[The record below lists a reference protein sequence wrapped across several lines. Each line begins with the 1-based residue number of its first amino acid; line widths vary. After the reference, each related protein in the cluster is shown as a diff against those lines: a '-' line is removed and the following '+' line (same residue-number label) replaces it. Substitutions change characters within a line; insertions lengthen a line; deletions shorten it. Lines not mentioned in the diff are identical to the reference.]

1 MSKVALVTGNDT
13 GVGKTH
19 VAAFLAKKLSSL
31 GPVRYLK
38 LVETGIT
45 EPLDSDAAKIER
57 MTASSVEKTVV
68 LHSFRATLAPTVA
81 AAREGIELSL
91 NELVLEAREAQGSA
105 WTIIEGAG
113 GVAVPLDASG
123 ADWRDFATALP
134 VDAVAL
140 VVENRLGAINQMRLL
155 EAYCR
160 ELPMPCGVWLNEVD
174 PQNPDVLSANEEAS
188 TMLRIPTW
196 ANQRHGQEP
205 ELVAFP
211 LMDEEMR

>member
-19 VAAFLAKKLSSL
+19 VAACLAKELSSL
-31 GPVRYLK
+31 GPVHYLK

-45 EPLDSDAAKIER
+45 EAIDSDAAKIER
-57 MTASSVEKTVV
+57 MAVDSVQKTVV
-68 LHSFRATLAPTVA
+68 LHSFRATLAPIA
-81 AAREGIELSL
+81 AATLEGIELSL
-91 NELVLEAREAQGSA
+91 NELVLEARKERGSA

-155 EAYCR
+155 EAYCS

-174 PQNPDVLSANEEAS
+174 PQKNDVLSVNEEALA
-188 TMLRIPTW
+188 TLRMPTW
-196 ANQRHGQEP
+196 ATQRHGEEP
-205 ELVAFP
+205 KLIDFP
-211 LMDEEMR
+211 FSGETAQ